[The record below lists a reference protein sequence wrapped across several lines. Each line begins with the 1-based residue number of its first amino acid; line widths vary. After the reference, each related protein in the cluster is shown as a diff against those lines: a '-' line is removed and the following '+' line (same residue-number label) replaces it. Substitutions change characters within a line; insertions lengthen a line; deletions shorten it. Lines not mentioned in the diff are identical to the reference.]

1 MSFQITSASALVFL
15 SLLLSI
21 QPIFSA
27 AVLKF
32 NAGGLAVN
40 GYQSDP
46 QSFVLGTSQ
55 YYRNVFIPG
64 LSIGLSHR
72 WGEQGFTYQFPTGD
86 GAFDVDLIFAEVY
99 PDSQA
104 IGKRVFSVAIEDKL
118 QLKAFDVFAQG
129 GANKEITKSFKS
141 VIVDD
146 GALTLSFIPGA
157 SQNPMIS
164 GIIIKTTDGS
174 DFDFQSDIITAEG
187 VSENVPKPEADGAE
201 PEFDHQAHAVAGG
214 PYIETDF
221 NSDGVAN
228 VEIDGSLSHSHY
240 NNPDAGE
247 SGKIVS
253 YDWKVEGNTVSTKQ
267 IFSAGFKMGITKLEL
282 TVKDQTGDTAIA
294 NTEVQILS
302 SAAGGAYCY
311 YYSGAS
317 ILPAKLGQDPKPDE
331 GHPANI
337 IDFENDEFPYSKK
350 DAGASGDAKWAARC
364 VTDFVSKIT
373 KQYKISVVYKG
384 AGATL
389 FVNGAQKVNGGP
401 SGDKLKEINAIVT
414 VPAGLAPIQ
423 ILYYKA
429 AGNAHLSLKI
439 DDQVAQPT
447 VLGFKAANI
456 IPAISDIN
464 VASVPP
470 SGGGQMMIS
479 GTAFFNDIKVSIGS
493 FQPTFVKVSSNQL
506 IINPIPSQ
514 AQAGQQQAPI
524 VVSNAAGSSNAM
536 TLSYDETATAAV
548 AWEQTFFKN
557 PQGGKFSF
565 KQITSIRI
573 GPDSKYYIGGLGGVV
588 SKFDAGKN
596 LVVTG
601 LCGGPSLGNGRAILG
616 IAFNPKD
623 TKLRVYAS
631 SNSLY
636 WGFGGPFQGKAD
648 GWANGAVETLVDG
661 CGCLCY
667 EKKLIS
673 GLPVSNH
680 DHGVNQLMFLGGD
693 LLIAVGGFTN
703 AGFNNPG
710 NKLGG
715 VSENPLSGAI
725 LLAKLSKPN
734 FNGAIKY
741 DQYQDPG
748 KAKKISGDVSV
759 YASGLRNSF
768 GLEVD
773 SNNQIWCTD
782 NGGNF
787 GYGDVSTSCTTQVP
801 FTTKQF
807 DELNLIQAGKFY
819 GHPNRNRGQCKY
831 GDGEKAKAIVVSS
844 TTGVVEYTSNVFK
857 GQLKGELILSKYAAS
872 GTGVTWRVPITN
884 TPELKPAQMTQ
895 YSGIAVING
904 KHGELIMPRVQQGH
918 IAVLK
923 PQYPK
928 PATTPMV
935 IAVSPRRSYAGATV
949 FVGGENF
956 VEGLTVTFGTAP
968 AVVTEIV
975 DGNGFYCKVP
985 GGSGKVV
992 VTVTSS
998 GASSSTTV
1006 GHDFIYM

>member
-1 MSFQITSASALVFL
+1 MPFQTTSAKALVFSSFFL
-15 SLLLSI
+15 FI
-21 QPIFSA
+21 QPILSA
-27 AVLKF
+27 AILKF

-40 GYQSDP
+40 GYQADP
-46 QSFVLGTSQ
+46 SSFVLGASQ
-55 YYRNVFIPG
+55 YYRNAFIPG
-64 LSIGLSHR
+64 LSVGLSHR

-86 GAFDVDLIFAEVY
+86 GSFDVDLIFAEVY
-99 PDSQA
+99 SDSQSV
-104 IGKRVFSVAIEDKL
+104 GKRVFSVAIEDKL
-118 QLKAFDVFAQG
+118 QLKGFDVFAEA
-129 GANKEITKSFKS
+129 GANKELTKSFKS
-141 VIVDD
+141 VVVDD
-146 GALTLSFIPGA
+146 GALTLSFLPG
-157 SQNPMIS
+157 SSDNPMVS
-164 GIIIKTTDGS
+164 GIVIKTTDGS
-174 DFDFQSDIITAEG
+174 DFNIEGDIITGEG
-187 VSENVPKPEADGAE
+187 VSKNVPQPISDDGE

-221 NSDGVAN
+221 NSDGTAS

-240 NNPDAGE
+240 NNPDTGD

-253 YDWKVEGNTVSTKQ
+253 YDWKVDGKTVSTKQ
-267 IFSAGFKMGITKLEL
+267 VFSANFNIGETTLEL
-282 TVKDQTGDTAIA
+282 TVKDQTGDTASA
-294 NTEVQILS
+294 NTKVQILP

-311 YYSGAS
+311 YYSGVS
-317 ILPAKLGQDPKPDE
+317 VLPAKLDQDPKPDE

-337 IDFENDEFPYSKK
+337 INFENDEFPYSKK

-364 VTDFVSKIT
+364 ISDFVSKIT
-373 KQYKISVVYKG
+373 KQYKISIVYKG

-389 FVNGAQKVNGGP
+389 FVNGAQKVTGGP
-401 SGDKLKEINAIVT
+401 SGNEFKKIDATVT
-414 VPAGLAPIQ
+414 VPAGLVPLQ
-423 ILYYKA
+423 ILYYKST
-429 AGNAHLSLKI
+429 GDAHLSLQI

-447 VLGFKAANI
+447 VLGFKASTV
-456 IPAISDIN
+456 IPTISDVN

-470 SGGGQMMIS
+470 AGGGQMMIS
-479 GTAFFNDIKVSIGS
+479 GTAFFNDIQVSVGS
-493 FQPTFVKVSSNQL
+493 YQPKFVKVSSNQL
-506 IINPIPSQ
+506 IVNSIPSQ
-514 AQAGQQQAPI
+514 AQAGLKQAPI
-524 VVSNAAGSSNAM
+524 VVKNLAGSSNAM
-536 TLSYDETATAAV
+536 LLSYDETATAAV
-548 AWEQTFFKN
+548 SWEQTFLKN
-557 PQGGKFSF
+557 GQGGKFVF

-601 LCGGPSLGNGRAILG
+601 LCSGPSLGNGRAILG

-667 EKKLIS
+667 EGKVIS

-680 DHGVNQLMFLGGD
+680 DHGINQLTFLGGD
-693 LLIAVGGFTN
+693 LLIAIGGFTN

-715 VSENPLSGAI
+715 VPENPLSGSI
-725 LLAKLSKPN
+725 VLAQLSKPN
-734 FNGAIKY
+734 FNGQIKY

-748 KAKKISGDVSV
+748 KAKKISGDISV

-773 SNNQIWCTD
+773 SNNQVWCTD

-807 DELNLIQAGKFY
+807 DELNLIQPGKYY
-819 GHPNRNRGQCKY
+819 GHPNRNRGECKY
-831 GDGEKAKAIVVSS
+831 GGGEKAKAVVVSS

-884 TPELKPAQMTQ
+884 TPELKTAQMTQ

-928 PATTPMV
+928 PATPMV

-956 VEGLTVTFGTAP
+956 AEGLTVTFGAAP

-992 VTVTSS
+992 VTVTVG